1 MEENNKEAAAE
12 KRAKKLGKEVNY
24 ETRCVETTVAGGTG
38 LKSYS
43 FDNLPEDIKS
53 KLGPF
58 GLGHKL
64 GDAAAG
70 KEGAEAEEAIQK
82 VYDGLLS
89 GDWSVRA
96 PAGPRVS
103 IKSLADK
110 VTNLSPADQEAAKA
124 LLTSLGVKIPGF
136 NE

>member
-1 MEENNKEAAAE
+1 MSEET
-12 KRAKKLGKEVNY
+12 KRTKKLSKEIV
-24 ETRCVETTVAGGTG
+24 
-38 LKSYS
+38 
-43 FDNLPEDIKS
+43 DNLVKIQVGGGSEMLFDFDSLPAEIQK

-70 KEGAEAEEAIQK
+70 KEGQEAEDAINK
-82 VYDGLLS
+82 VFNGLKE

-110 VTNLSPADQEAAKA
+110 VGALDPASQEAAKA

>member
-1 MEENNKEAAAE
+1 MSEDKV
-12 KRAKKLGKEVNY
+12 KRAKKLAKEIEGEMVKI
-24 ETRCVETTVAGGTG
+24 TVGDGAKGEMIF
-38 LKSYS
+38 LFS
-43 FDNLPEDIKS
+43 DLPADIQS

-70 KEGAEAEEAIQK
+70 KEGLEAEEAINK
-82 VYDGLLS
+82 VFDGLKS

-103 IKSLADK
+103 IKALADNVSK
-110 VTNLSPADQEAAKA
+110 LDPASQEAAKA

>member
-1 MEENNKEAAAE
+1 MTETTE
-12 KRAKKLGKEVNY
+12 KRSKKLAKEI
-24 ETRCVETTVAGGTG
+24 EGEMIKITALGGSKG
-38 LKSYS
+38 EMVFLFS
-43 FDNLPEDIKS
+43 DLPADIQA

-70 KEGAEAEEAIQK
+70 KEGLEAEEAINK
-82 VYDGLLS
+82 VFDGLKS
-89 GDWSVRA
+89 GDWSVKA
-96 PAGPRVS
+96 PQGPRVS
-103 IKSLADK
+103 IKALAENVSKLD
-110 VTNLSPADQEAAKA
+110 PASQEAAKA

>member
-1 MEENNKEAAAE
+1 MAEEKEV
-12 KRAKKLGKEVNY
+12 KRAKKLAKEIEGHLVKI
-24 ETRCVETTVAGGTG
+24 TVQGG
-38 LKSYS
+38 SEMVFN
-43 FDNLPEDIKS
+43 FDDLPADIQD

-70 KEGAEAEEAIQK
+70 KDGDEAVAAINKVFEGLK
-82 VYDGLLS
+82 G

-103 IKSLADK
+103 VKALADK
-110 VTNLSPADQEAAKA
+110 VSTLDPASQDAARA

-136 NE
+136 ND

>member
-1 MEENNKEAAAE
+1 MTEENKEV
-12 KRAKKLGKEVNY
+12 KRNKKLAKHIEG
-24 ETRCVETTVAGGTG
+24 TIIQITVGGG
-38 LKSYS
+38 SKGEML
-43 FDNLPEDIKS
+43 FDFSSLPADIQS

-70 KEGAEAEEAIQK
+70 KEGAEAEEAINK
-82 VYDGLLS
+82 VFDGLMS
-89 GDWSVRA
+89 GDWSVKA

-103 IKSLADK
+103 IKALAENVSKLD
-110 VTNLSPADQEAAKA
+110 PASQEAAKA

>member
-1 MEENNKEAAAE
+1 MSEE
-12 KRAKKLGKEVNY
+12 KRAKKLAKEIEGTIVQI
-24 ETRCVETTVAGGTG
+24 TAAGGAKG
-38 LKSYS
+38 QML
-43 FDNLPEDIKS
+43 FDFADLPADIQS

-70 KEGAEAEEAIQK
+70 KEGVEAEEAIEK
-82 VYDGLLS
+82 VFEGLKS

-103 IKSLADK
+103 IKALAENVSKLD
-110 VTNLSPADQEAAKA
+110 PASQEAAKA

>member
-1 MEENNKEAAAE
+1 MAENQE
-12 KRAKKLGKEVNY
+12 KRAKKLSKEIEGEMVKI
-24 ETRCVETTVAGGTG
+24 AAFGGVKGEMVFLFT
-38 LKSYS
+38 
-43 FDNLPEDIKS
+43 DLPADIQS

-70 KEGAEAEEAIQK
+70 KEGAEAEEAIEK
-82 VYDGLLS
+82 VFAGLKS

-103 IKSLADK
+103 IKALAENVSKLD
-110 VTNLSPADQEAAKA
+110 PASQEAAKA

>member
-1 MEENNKEAAAE
+1 MEEKE
-12 KRAKKLGKEVNY
+12 KRQKKLAKEI
-24 ETRCVETTVAGGTG
+24 VENIVKIQVGGG
-38 LKSYS
+38 AEML
-43 FDNLPEDIKS
+43 FDFSELPQDIQT

-70 KEGAEAEEAIQK
+70 KEGPEAEEAINK
-82 VYDGLLS
+82 VFTGLKG

-110 VTNLSPADQEAAKA
+110 VSGLDPASQDAAKA

-136 NE
+136 ND

>member
-1 MEENNKEAAAE
+1 MSEE
-12 KRAKKLGKEVNY
+12 KRTKKLAKEI
-24 ETRCVETTVAGGTG
+24 VETIVQISAGGGTKG
-38 LKSYS
+38 QML
-43 FDNLPEDIKS
+43 FDFADLPADIQA

-70 KEGAEAEEAIQK
+70 KEGVEAEDAIEK
-82 VYDGLLS
+82 VFAGLKS

-103 IKSLADK
+103 IRALAENVSKLD
-110 VTNLSPADQEAAKA
+110 PASQEAAKA

>member
-1 MEENNKEAAAE
+1 MAEEKEV
-12 KRAKKLGKEVNY
+12 KRTKKLAKEIEGHLVKI
-24 ETRCVETTVAGGTG
+24 TVQGG
-38 LKSYS
+38 SEMVFN
-43 FDNLPEDIKS
+43 FDDLPADIQD

-70 KEGAEAEEAIQK
+70 KDGDEAVEAINK
-82 VYDGLLS
+82 VFEGLKG

-103 IKSLADK
+103 VKALADK
-110 VTNLSPADQEAAKA
+110 VSTLDPASQDAARA

-136 NE
+136 ND

>member
-1 MEENNKEAAAE
+1 MAEET
-12 KRAKKLGKEVNY
+12 KRQKKLGKEIEGNLVKI
-24 ETRCVETTVAGGTG
+24 TVLGGEKG
-38 LKSYS
+38 EMS
-43 FDNLPEDIKS
+43 FDFSTLPAEIQE

-70 KEGAEAEEAIQK
+70 KEGTEAEEAINK
-82 VYDGLLS
+82 VFDGLVAN
-89 GDWSVRA
+89 DWSVRA

-103 IKSLADK
+103 VKALADK
-110 VTNLSPADQEAAKA
+110 VSTLDPASQDAARA

-136 NE
+136 ND

>member
-1 MEENNKEAAAE
+1 LARLA
-12 KRAKKLGKEVNY
+12 
-24 ETRCVETTVAGGTG
+24 
-38 LKSYS
+38 
-43 FDNLPEDIKS
+43 
-53 KLGPF
+53 
-58 GLGHKL
+58 LGHKL

-70 KEGAEAEEAIQK
+70 KEGAEAEEAIEK
-82 VYDGLLS
+82 VFEGLKS

-103 IKSLADK
+103 IKALAENVSKLD
-110 VTNLSPADQEAAKA
+110 PASQEAAKA

>member
-1 MEENNKEAAAE
+1 MSEE
-12 KRAKKLGKEVNY
+12 KRAKKLAKEIEGTIVQI
-24 ETRCVETTVAGGTG
+24 TAAGGTKG
-38 LKSYS
+38 QML
-43 FDNLPEDIKS
+43 FDFNELPADIQA

-70 KEGAEAEEAIQK
+70 KEGAEAEEAIEK
-82 VYDGLLS
+82 VFAGLKS

-103 IKSLADK
+103 IKALADNVSK
-110 VTNLSPADQEAAKA
+110 LDPASQEAAKA

>member
-1 MEENNKEAAAE
+1 MSEE
-12 KRAKKLGKEVNY
+12 KRAKKLAKDVKDGIVSI
-24 ETRCVETTVAGGTG
+24 TVLGGTKGEMLFEFSALPAKIQG
-38 LKSYS
+38 L
-43 FDNLPEDIKS
+43 
-53 KLGPF
+53 LGPF

-70 KEGAEAEEAIQK
+70 KEGVEAEEAIEK
-82 VYDGLLS
+82 VFEGLKS

-103 IKSLADK
+103 IKALAENVSKLD
-110 VTNLSPADQEAAKA
+110 PASQEAAKA